1 MLRRPCAAT
10 AGRDRTRKKKPAPLC
25 VCPHVP
31 FPRTAG
37 ERRRA
42 SQRFRSRH
50 PGGGPGPG
58 PGRAGGRAEHRGPR
72 GAVLLPPAE
81 RPDQPP
87 RSGPLGAPRAGPL
100 PSRRRREVKTCPVGT
115 EASAAAPRPTGTC
128 LTLTELGL
136 TRNASGLTCHKHL
149 LHRNKYVDGGLS
161 LNGGWAAAAAAG
173 VSAQG
178 RHARRAGGTAP
189 AATRCGG
196 WGRDSSRPGA
206 APAGRQSGWGSRAGA
221 LFPRGPDRTG
231 PGGTRRPR
239 SAPPPGG
246 EGGGRGR
253 CSPLAGGRGQSARL
267 GSRRQGKESP
277 AGVTSRGA
285 GRWRGAGR
293 GGRGRGR
300 ACRRGRGRGGGSPWG
315 AGGGGARWGGGGGG
329 PRRAAP
335 VAPSQPCAGG
345 GGGGPA
351 RRLSAAVATATC
363 VPRGEGRR

>member
-1 MLRRPCAAT
+1 MRQFFLGALRLVTTTMRCYRRPGQNT
-10 AGRDRTRKKKPAPLC
+10 QKKPAPLC

-37 ERRRA
+37 ERRCA

-161 LNGGWAAAAAAG
+161 LNGGWAGAAAAG

-231 PGGTRRPR
+231 PDR
-239 SAPPPGG
+239 
-246 EGGGRGR
+246 
-253 CSPLAGGRGQSARL
+253 
-267 GSRRQGKESP
+267 
-277 AGVTSRGA
+277 
-285 GRWRGAGR
+285 AGR
-293 GGRGRGR
+293 GDPAPLRHREGR
-300 ACRRGRGRGGGSPWG
+300 G
-315 AGGGGARWGGGGGG
+315 AGGGGAPHW
-329 PRRAAP
+329 PAA
-335 VAPSQPCAGG
+335 
-345 GGGGPA
+345 
-351 RRLSAAVATATC
+351 AANQ
-363 VPRGEGRR
+363 RG